1 MIGTATTIFRY
12 LIGIVLMVW
21 VGMGVVGWQPPPVEA
36 DAEALRN
43 AIFASGYI
51 IPAVMIVYF
60 VTGLAYLANRY
71 VALAS
76 VMLFPVS
83 LNILLF
89 HTILNPH
96 PRSVSI
102 ASALFVANC
111 LMLYQSRMAYS
122 SLLRDRL

>member
-1 MIGTATTIFRY
+1 MTATAATIFRI
-12 LIGIVLMVW
+12 LFGIVLMIW

-36 DAEALRN
+36 DAEALRD
-43 AIFASGYI
+43 AIFGSGYI
-51 IPAVMIVYF
+51 IPAILIVYF

-76 VMLFPVS
+76 VLLFPVS

-102 ASALFVANC
+102 AAALFVANC
-111 LMLYQSRMAYS
+111 YMLYQSRTAYS